1 MLTPQEWIDNG
12 TVVFE
17 DNIITNAGEGKAPI
31 EGAFRT
37 IVLKADI
44 ALEDAIKMSS
54 LTPARIMHVDD
65 RKGFFS
71 FNVFRA
77 MQLLEICPLRTANSK
92 GRHQLRPR
100 TPHHW
105 RLESMR
111 PCIRN
116 QTYIL

>member
-37 IVLKADI
+37 IVLKAGI
-44 ALEDAIKMSS
+44 PLEDAIKMSS

-65 RKGFFS
+65 RKGSLEVGKDADIVIYNQDLFVEK
-71 FNVFRA
+71 VF
-77 MQLLEICPLRTANSK
+77 
-92 GRHQLRPR
+92 
-100 TPHHW
+100 
-105 RLESMR
+105 
-111 PCIRN
+111 
-116 QTYIL
+116 